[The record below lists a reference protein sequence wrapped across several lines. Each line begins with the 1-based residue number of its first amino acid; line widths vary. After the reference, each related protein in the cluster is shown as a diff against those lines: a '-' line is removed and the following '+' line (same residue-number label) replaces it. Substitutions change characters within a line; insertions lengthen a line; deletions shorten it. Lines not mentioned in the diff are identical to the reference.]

1 MGIVVSL
8 WYLLEEIPPDHVRL
22 REFIPTSTSTT
33 DLVTSSDDATITDL
47 ITTADATF
55 TTDLIT
61 TADATITTDLIT
73 TADATFTTDLI
84 TTADATIT
92 TDLITTADATI
103 TTDLITTADATI
115 TTDLITTADA
125 TITTDLITTADA
137 AIQTGESQVCRERRN
152 TDSNPDVSGD
162 ELEASGGDDNTCV
175 KTYMTPEG
183 EAGTSSPVPYVS
195 GDELEASGGDDNTC
209 VKTYMTP
216 EGEAGTSSP
225 VPSAENPGADQRR
238 GTAVT
243 DITSAVD
250 KVEIILEKHM
260 HRHKHVAIN
269 QMYQADGAQ
278 FNWDSFREE
287 ILAGQIAAQQTIE
300 EQSKAT
306 EDTLKKEIDGC
317 KSMIQECSEKLMQQ
331 NASNTEKIEQ
341 LNPEMLQHRKE
352 LERKQQE
359 LAELQRQTRDMLA
372 SLATE
377 HVEVKRKETEAKT
390 LVFKLAAKHNLLLEH
405 VWSGLEQSQLESLL
419 KRLYQQFQI
428 RLRQIDVSIT
438 SMDVTVFVDDVDAL
452 AEQKAAIQRA
462 ILEEIIPEHFQA
474 EVDWESTTPVLQ
486 QTDLDPPVQV
496 SEVQGEDSSEA
507 GSTSTQQITPTSE
520 PLLTFD
526 PMTAVPRRSFEIDVP
541 EVEGWLI
548 RSLLITRNRL
558 IVLADTHKITCVPLD
573 RSSHA
578 FSVFPLSANPN
589 DLAMYDHDRNIIAVA
604 TNTDVIV
611 LLEVG
616 SDAMH
621 EVGKVKTERRYL
633 GVTSFGDG
641 DILVVISK
649 EDDLGPA
656 VIDVITREGKVL
668 WTVAD
673 TQTLPHLRCPRFLHI
688 RNREVLVSDIN
699 GLIHRV
705 DVTSGTPHPALYHPD
720 LKLPCNITTDPS
732 GSNVFVAD
740 RKENKVLLYS
750 MMSGEWRTLLTEQDG
765 RRGNDSPQAVGVTDD
780 GQMVVAWISGVVV
793 CYSLKP

>member
-8 WYLLEEIPPDHVRL
+8 WYLLEEIPPDHVHL
-22 REFIPTSTSTT
+22 REFIPTSTSTSTT
-33 DLVTSSDDATITDL
+33 DLVTSSDDATIT
-47 ITTADATF
+47 
-55 TTDLIT
+55 TDLIT
-61 TADATITTDLIT
+61 TADA
-73 TADATFTTDLI
+73 A
-84 TTADATIT
+84 
-92 TDLITTADATI
+92 
-103 TTDLITTADATI
+103 I

-183 EAGTSSPVPYVS
+183 EAGTSSPVP
-195 GDELEASGGDDNTC
+195 
-209 VKTYMTP
+209 
-216 EGEAGTSSP
+216 
-225 VPSAENPGADQRR
+225 SAENPGADQRR
-238 GTAVT
+238 GTAVI

-250 KVEIILEKHM
+250 KVEINLEKS
-260 HRHKHVAIN
+260 KHVTIN
-269 QMYQADGAQ
+269 QMYQADSAQ

-317 KSMIQECSEKLMQQ
+317 KSMIKECSEKLMRQ

-372 SLATE
+372 SLAAE

-390 LVFKLAAKHNLLLEH
+390 FVFKLAAKHNLLLEH
-405 VWSGLEQSQLESLL
+405 VWSGLEQSQLERLM

-452 AEQKAAIQRA
+452 AEQQAAIQGA

-474 EVDWESTTPVLQ
+474 EVDWESTTY
-486 QTDLDPPVQV
+486 DLDPPVQV
-496 SEVQGEDSSEA
+496 SEVQGEGSSEA
-507 GSTSTQQITPTSE
+507 GSTSTQQITPTSG

-526 PMTAVPRRSFEIDVP
+526 PMTAVPRHSFEIDIP
-541 EVEGWLI
+541 GVEGRLI
-548 RSLLITRNRL
+548 LSLVITRNRL
-558 IVLADTHKITCVPLD
+558 IVLADLYKIICAPLD

-578 FSVFPLSANPN
+578 CSVFPLSANPN

-641 DILVVISK
+641 DILVVSSK

-673 TQTLPHLRCPRFLHI
+673 THTLPHLRCPMFLHI

-705 DVTSGTPHPALYHPD
+705 DVTSCKPHPALSHPD
-720 LKLPCNITTDPS
+720 LRWPCNITTDPS
-732 GSNVFVAD
+732 GSNVFVTD
-740 RKENKVLLYS
+740 WKEKKILLYS
-750 MMSGEWRTLLTEQDG
+750 MMSGEWRTLLTARDG
-765 RRGNDSPQAVGVTDD
+765 RGRNNSPQAVGVMDD
-780 GQMVVAWISGVVV
+780 GQMVVAWRSGVVV

>member
-1 MGIVVSL
+1 
-8 WYLLEEIPPDHVRL
+8 
-22 REFIPTSTSTT
+22 
-33 DLVTSSDDATITDL
+33 
-47 ITTADATF
+47 
-55 TTDLIT
+55 
-61 TADATITTDLIT
+61 
-73 TADATFTTDLI
+73 
-84 TTADATIT
+84 
-92 TDLITTADATI
+92 
-103 TTDLITTADATI
+103 
-115 TTDLITTADA
+115 
-125 TITTDLITTADA
+125 
-137 AIQTGESQVCRERRN
+137 
-152 TDSNPDVSGD
+152 
-162 ELEASGGDDNTCV
+162 
-175 KTYMTPEG
+175 
-183 EAGTSSPVPYVS
+183 
-195 GDELEASGGDDNTC
+195 
-209 VKTYMTP
+209 
-216 EGEAGTSSP
+216 
-225 VPSAENPGADQRR
+225 
-238 GTAVT
+238 
-243 DITSAVD
+243 
-250 KVEIILEKHM
+250 
-260 HRHKHVAIN
+260 
-269 QMYQADGAQ
+269 MYQADGAQ

-287 ILAGQIAAQQTIE
+287 ILAGQIAAQQTNE

-306 EDTLKKEIDGC
+306 EDTLKKEINGC
-317 KSMIQECSEKLMQQ
+317 KSMIKECSEKLMRQ

-359 LAELQRQTRDMLA
+359 LAELHRQTCDKLA
-372 SLATE
+372 SLAAE

-390 LVFKLAAKHNLLLEH
+390 FVFKLAAKHNLLLEH
-405 VWSGLEQSQLESLL
+405 VWSGLEQSQLERLM
-419 KRLYQQFQI
+419 KHLYQQFQI

-452 AEQKAAIQRA
+452 AEQQAAIQRA

-496 SEVQGEDSSEA
+496 SEVQGEGSSEA

-526 PMTAVPRRSFEIDVP
+526 PMTAVPRRSFEIDVL
-541 EVEGWLI
+541 EVEGGLI
-548 RSLLITRNRL
+548 WSLLITRNRL
-558 IVLADTHKITCVPLD
+558 IILDELDNKIICVPLD

-578 FSVFPLSANPN
+578 RSVFPLSASPN
-589 DLAMYDHDRNIIAVA
+589 DLAMYDHDCNIIAVA

-633 GVTSFGDG
+633 AVTSFGDG
-641 DILVVISK
+641 DILVVSSE
-649 EDDLGPA
+649 EDRFGPA

-673 TQTLPHLRCPRFLHI
+673 THTLPHLKSPWFLHI

-705 DVTSGTPHPALYHPD
+705 DVSSGTPHPFLFHPD
-720 LKLPCNITTDPS
+720 LRWPCNITTDPS

-740 RKENKVLLYS
+740 WKENKVLLYS
-750 MMSGEWRTLLTEQDG
+750 MMSGEWRTLLAVQDG
-765 RRGNDSPQAVGVTDD
+765 RGRNDMPQAVGVTDD
-780 GQMVVAWISGVVV
+780 GQMVVAWRSGVVV